1 MLQPYANTS
10 PFRRKDLQ
18 KCSASFRIVTQDL
31 DDPAFCCES
40 SWRAAKGWS
49 SSGVFQSNERR
60 SCSHTHQDPTSA
72 SVVLGAIES
81 LLKKEQLPGHP
92 SWKELCLIAF
102 CWVTTILMQ
111 TRNIKNSL
119 PCSQETLYELVC
131 PYGIG
136 DRSA

>member
-31 DDPAFCCES
+31 EDPAFCCES
-40 SWRAAKGWS
+40 PRRAAKGWS
-49 SSGVFQSNERR
+49 SSGVFQSNKRR
-60 SCSHTHQDPTSA
+60 SCSHTHQDPTIA
-72 SVVLGAIES
+72 FVVLGAIES
-81 LLKKEQLPGHP
+81 LSKNKQLPGHP

-102 CWVTTILMQ
+102 CWVTTILML
-111 TRNIKNSL
+111 TRSIKKSV
-119 PCSQETLYELVC
+119 PCPQETLYELVF

-136 DRSA
+136 DHSA